1 MGHPHISAV
10 FRQVNGKSWTCRILH
25 LTMKTTKMSTTKSRN
40 RKRNLKKRRNR
51 NVKETRFNRSN
62 GNDRED
68 SIRTRRRVL
77 RRRSRPRHRHFCC
90 NSNNS
95 SSNSSSSNSK
105 PRLRRIV
112 PRRLNRNRGSPACL
126 VSAAIEEAAL
136 RRKSSPLS
144 PSPLSYLRCRNQER
158 CELLSCHLLYLPR

>member
-90 NSNNS
+90 NSN
-95 SSNSSSSNSK
+95 SSNRSSSSSSK

-158 CELLSCHLLYLPR
+158 CEL